1 LIQDFFNRGYHLFI
15 DNFFASVRLALF
27 LFTQRTLITGTIR
40 PCRGIPDIL
49 KEKIVQ
55 PKTAAF
61 CRKEE
66 VLCVK
71 SVDRKSSGLKTLYMI
86 DTANKADFVDQE
98 RILRGGARDEVKKSL
113 SVLSYN
119 KGMGGVDL
127 RDGSLHQYNCARKS
141 FKWFTK
147 VAIHLFQV
155 LVRNSWIVLKS
166 TTGGRMDFLSYQ
178 EKVIEILVLQSGEIR
193 RSRNTDPQNSV
204 TDSHSL
210 KRLSPTPNK
219 PRPAKRCRVC
229 YKEGKRK
236 ETVFVCVD
244 CPDLPALCVDPCFRK
259 FHKL

>member
-1 LIQDFFNRGYHLFI
+1 MIQDLFNRGYHLFI

-71 SVDRKSSGLKTLYMI
+71 SVDRKSSGLKTLHMI

-147 VAIHLFQV
+147 VDTSISSPCAKLLDCFEKYYRWTNV
-155 LVRNSWIVLKS
+155 FLELSRKSDRN
-166 TTGGRMDFLSYQ
+166 LSSS
-178 EKVIEILVLQSGEIR
+178 KW
-193 RSRNTDPQNSV
+193 
-204 TDSHSL
+204 
-210 KRLSPTPNK
+210 
-219 PRPAKRCRVC
+219 
-229 YKEGKRK
+229 
-236 ETVFVCVD
+236 
-244 CPDLPALCVDPCFRK
+244 
-259 FHKL
+259 